1 MASYIS
7 ERDYRDA
14 LEGKAKLMAKIAEAS
29 IAYSMKTTD
38 DLSWSGMTPYQLR
51 SNLATYTAN
60 IMYDVS
66 RYDRIINDY
75 IVQEQLSK
83 LR

>member
-7 ERDYRDA
+7 EREYREA
-14 LEGKAKLMAKIAEAS
+14 LEGKAKLMAKIAEAN
-29 IAYSMKTTD
+29 IAYSMKTND
-38 DLSWSGMTPYQLR
+38 DLSWSGLTPYQLR
-51 SNLATYTAN
+51 LNLGTYTTN